1 MPDFFSDMKDNK
13 RYTDKIKRLLTTE
26 EFREY
31 KKDTA
36 SLVDFGYDY
45 IELGDFK
52 KAFKLFSMG
61 ARLNGS
67 DPDIL
72 NGLGI
77 VLCELGR
84 FKASRSIL
92 ERAAG
97 LFPDD
102 SITLANLAG
111 VYWEEGDFERALYFY
126 GKSLKADPTILETHF
141 NLINL
146 YNEQGDLFMAYI
158 ACMNLIEQH
167 PDNQQAVEM
176 RDDIILNL
184 GLTLC

>member
-1 MPDFFSDMKDNK
+1 MKDIK
-13 RYTDKIKRLLTTE
+13 RYNDRIKRLLTTE

-31 KKDTA
+31 KKDA
-36 SLVDFGYDY
+36 SSLIDFGYDY
-45 IELGDFK
+45 IEIGDFK
-52 KAFKLFSMG
+52 RAFKLFSMG
-61 ARLNGS
+61 ARVNGS

-84 FKASRSIL
+84 LKASRAIL
-92 ERAAG
+92 EKAVT
-97 LFPDD
+97 LYPDD

-111 VYWEEGDFERALYFY
+111 VYWEEGDFDHALFFYARAL
-126 GKSLKADPTILETHF
+126 KTDPSILETHF

-146 YNEQGDLFMAYI
+146 HYEQGDLFMAYI
-158 ACMNLIEQH
+158 ACMNLIELH
-167 PDNQQAVEM
+167 PDNQQAIEM

>member
-1 MPDFFSDMKDNK
+1 MKDIK
-13 RYTDKIKRLLTTE
+13 RYNDRIKRLLTTE

-31 KKDTA
+31 KKDTS
-36 SLVDFGYDY
+36 SLIDFGYDY
-45 IELGDFK
+45 IEIGDFK
-52 KAFKLFSMG
+52 RAFKLFSMG
-61 ARLNGS
+61 ARVNGS

-84 FKASRSIL
+84 LKASRAIL
-92 ERAAG
+92 EKAVT
-97 LFPDD
+97 LYPED

-111 VYWEEGDFERALYFY
+111 VYWEEGDFDQALFFY
-126 GKSLKADPTILETHF
+126 ASALKADPSILETHF

-146 YNEQGDLFMAYI
+146 HYEQGDLFMAYI
-158 ACMNLIEQH
+158 ACMNLIELH
-167 PDNQQAVEM
+167 PDNQQAIEM